1 MKSEMLIPRYTQPE
15 ILQVTKLKPEV
26 LQTWINRNVLELA
39 DQNPGSGR
47 RRLYSRIDVVKLALM
62 RRVADLRIEL
72 TVARDL
78 AGEAE
83 RMLRERHEVPWDLYV
98 ELKDNDA
105 TEQLLDVTVIAS
117 AGYGLLALKY
127 GAIQGDARD
136 MRVSNFTEP
145 FENVFSRRT
154 RIGTDD
160 RPIDP
165 IRRDELARAGFHA
178 EPVVIFPFGEIVN
191 ATLLRLDDVDSRQ
204 NSRLRTS
211 KGAG

>member
-1 MKSEMLIPRYTQPE
+1 MLIPRYTQPE
-15 ILQVTKLKPEV
+15 ILQVTKLKPDV

-72 TVARDL
+72 TVAREL

-83 RMLRERHEVPWDLYV
+83 RMLLERHQVPWNLYV
-98 ELKDNDA
+98 QLKGNDA
-105 TEQLLDVTVIAS
+105 TEQLLDVTVVAS
-117 AGYGLLALKY
+117 AGYSLFALKY
-127 GAIQGDARD
+127 AATQGDARD
-136 MRVSNFTEP
+136 MRVSSFTEP
-145 FENVFSRRT
+145 FEDVFPRRT
-154 RIGTDD
+154 RVGADD

-165 IRRDELARAGFHA
+165 IKRDELARAGIHA

-191 ATLLRLDDVDSRQ
+191 ATLLRLDDIDRPQ
-204 NSRLRTS
+204 NSHRPAR